1 MSSWVK
7 ATNEKQN
14 IDKVYKTVASSSPS
28 QLELVN
34 FKNRKLINENPQ
46 NSGIIKHIT
55 TCMLRHAH

>member
-34 FKNRKLINENPQ
+34 FKNRKLMKIHKTVA
-46 NSGIIKHIT
+46 SSST
-55 TCMLRHAH
+55 